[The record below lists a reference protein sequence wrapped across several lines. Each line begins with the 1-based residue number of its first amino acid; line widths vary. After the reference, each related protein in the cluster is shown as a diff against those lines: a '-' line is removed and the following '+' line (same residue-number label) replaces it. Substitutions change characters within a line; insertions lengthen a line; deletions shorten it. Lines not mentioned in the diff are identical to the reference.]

1 MLEEDKLF
9 ATLDPTT
16 RVLRTAGQTGNS
28 SDGHVGFIRKLPHH
42 LVEAFKSTL
51 EEAIYADIIIHVVD
65 ASNPQMDTQMYV
77 VYETL
82 RQLGVK
88 EKPIVTLFNK
98 QDQVETPGA
107 FRDFQADYTVCTSA
121 RTGEGLEEL
130 KQVLLEILRKDLVY
144 VERLYPFPEAGK
156 IQRIREIGELLE
168 EEYVPEGIQIKA
180 YVPYGF

>member
-1 MLEEDKLF
+1 MTD
-9 ATLDPTT
+9 T
-16 RVLRTAGQTGNS
+16 
-28 SDGHVGFIRKLPHH
+28 VGFIRKLPHH

-51 EEAIYADIIIHVVD
+51 KEAIYADIIIHVVD

-130 KQVLLEILRKDLVY
+130 KQVLLEILRKIWY
-144 VERLYPFPEAGK
+144 MWSACIHFP
-156 IQRIREIGELLE
+156 RREESSGFVRSANFWKKNMFRK
-168 EEYVPEGIQIKA
+168 EYK
-180 YVPYGF
+180 